1 MGCLLILNIGWV
13 LFKDIIIHYKTLVI
27 PNGYLGIE
35 VSNISFRSPPPGCYN
50 TNLFH
55 EVVMNMHW
63 ILWLSTLTHKMLGV
77 LMMFMKFH

>member
-1 MGCLLILNIGWV
+1 M

-27 PNGYLGIE
+27 PNGNLGIE

-55 EVVMNMHW
+55 EDCNEYALDIMVVNIDSQNVGSPHDVHEVP
-63 ILWLSTLTHKMLGV
+63 LGFLVLTSY
-77 LMMFMKFH
+77 